1 MKHIFVINPHAG
13 KSSSVD
19 QLKEKLL
26 QLEGYDI
33 ETYITESEG
42 DATRF
47 VKERCQ
53 SMTELTR
60 FYACGGDGTIKEVVD
75 GIVGCDLAELSC
87 YPCGSGNDFV
97 KCYGGVEA
105 FMDVKKLLDAKAAPI
120 DLIRVNDTYSI
131 NVVNCG
137 FDTYVASTMAKVKRK
152 KLIGGKNAY
161 TTGVVAA
168 LFKAMVNRASIEVDG
183 ERFNDG
189 KFLLFSVANGQFYG
203 GSFRCAPRSLNDDGL
218 LEICMVKC
226 ISIFTFLRLIKDYTY
241 GRHLDKPKF
250 SKIVKYTRAK
260 RVVLEGDD
268 KFCVTVDGELLKSS
282 RVELE
287 VVPSAIRFAAP
298 EPFIISAQ
306 KNVLEN
312 ESATIKI

>member
-1 MKHIFVINPHAG
+1 MKSPWKTKGIVLTAPLSEEIDDVI
-13 KSSSVD
+13 
-19 QLKEKLL
+19 KLIDEYL
-26 QLEGYDI
+26 APRGFNMIVMQVRYRYQFKRHPEVWGYDP
-33 ETYITESEG
+33 
-42 DATRF
+42 
-47 VKERCQ
+47 
-53 SMTELTR
+53 
-60 FYACGGDGTIKEVVD
+60 
-75 GIVGCDLAELSC
+75 LSL
-87 YPCGSGNDFV
+87 
-97 KCYGGVEA
+97 E
-105 FMDVKKLLDAKAAPI
+105 DVKKLLDAKAAPI

-203 GSFRCAPRSLNDDGL
+203 GSFRCAPLSLNDDGL

-287 VVPSAIRFAAP
+287 VVPSAIKFAAP

-306 KNVLEN
+306 KNALES
-312 ESATIKI
+312 ESAAIKI